1 MKRIRKKALLLAVS
15 VALILTAA
23 IGGTIAY
30 IVTKTDSVT
39 NTFEPAKVPI
49 KVDETFEKGE
59 KKDVKI
65 QNTGNISAFIRAKIV
80 VTWKNTDGNVSAI
93 KPVENTDYTMTV
105 GTTGWTYNNADGF
118 WYCNTAVAPNGGNT
132 PVLIISCKP
141 ETDKAPDGY
150 DLSVE
155 IIAESIQS
163 EPASAVTE
171 AWGVKIENGTV
182 TKSGN

>member
-15 VALILTAA
+15 VALVLTAA

-49 KVDETFEKGE
+49 KVDEEFNGTAKS
-59 KKDVKI
+59 DVKI

-80 VTWKNTDGNVSAI
+80 VTWKDTNGNVSAI
-93 KPVENTDYTMTV
+93 KPVEGTDKDYTISYGGDWKKVEDFYYYKEAVESNYSTTDLISECKKV
-105 GTTGWTYNNADGF
+105 GNAPEGYN
-118 WYCNTAVAPNGGNT
+118 
-132 PVLIISCKP
+132 
-141 ETDKAPDGY
+141 
-150 DLSVE
+150 LSVE

-163 EPASAVTE
+163 EPASVVETV
-171 AWGVKIENGTV
+171 WGYTPSSN
-182 TKSGN
+182 

>member
-39 NTFEPAKVPI
+39 NTFDPAKVPI
-49 KVDETFEKGE
+49 TINETFVNGE

-65 QNTGNISAFIRAKIV
+65 QNTGNIPAFIRAKIV
-80 VTWKNTDGNVSAI
+80 VTWKDTNGNVSAI
-93 KPVENTDYTMTV
+93 KPVEGTDKDYTISYN
-105 GTTGWTYNNADGF
+105 GTDWTYNNTDGF
-118 WYCNTAVAPNGGNT
+118 WYCNTAIAATGKT
-132 PVLIISCKP
+132 PVLISSCQP
-141 ETDKAPDGY
+141 VEDKAPDGY
-150 DLSVE
+150 NLSVE

-163 EPASAVTE
+163 EPASVVETV
-171 AWGVKIENGTV
+171 WGYTPSSN
-182 TKSGN
+182 

>member
-39 NTFEPAKVPI
+39 NTFDPAKVPI
-49 KVDETFEKGE
+49 TINETFVNGE

-65 QNTGNISAFIRAKIV
+65 QNTGNIPAFIRAKIV
-80 VTWKNTDGNVSAI
+80 VTWKDTNGNVSAI
-93 KPVENTDYTMTV
+93 KPVENTDYTISYGGDWKKVEDFYYYKEAVESNYSTTDLISECKKV
-105 GTTGWTYNNADGF
+105 GNA
-118 WYCNTAVAPNGGNT
+118 
-132 PVLIISCKP
+132 P
-141 ETDKAPDGY
+141 EGY
-150 DLSVE
+150 KLSVE

-163 EPASAVTE
+163 EPASVVETV
-171 AWGVKIENGTV
+171 WGYTPSSN
-182 TKSGN
+182 

>member
-39 NTFEPAKVPI
+39 NTFDPAKVPI
-49 KVDETFEKGE
+49 TINETFENY
-59 KKDVKI
+59 VKSNVTI
-65 QNTGNISAFIRAKIV
+65 QNTGNIPAFIRAKVV
-80 VTWKNTDGNVSAI
+80 VTWKNEHGEVSGT
-93 KPVENTDYTMTV
+93 PVESDDYTMTM
-105 GTTGWTYNNADGF
+105 GTGWTYNNTDGF
-118 WYCNTAVAPNGGNT
+118 WYCKTAVAPNGGDT

-141 ETDKAPDGY
+141 VEDKAPDGY
-150 DLSVE
+150 NLSVE

-163 EPASAVTE
+163 EPASAVRE
-171 AWGVKIENGTV
+171 AWGSNTPL
-182 TKSGN
+182 TSSN

>member
-49 KVDETFEKGE
+49 KVVEEFDGTTKSN
-59 KKDVKI
+59 VKI
-65 QNTGNISAFIRAKIV
+65 QNTGNIPAFIRAKIV
-80 VTWKNTDGNVSAI
+80 VTWKNGRGEVSGT
-93 KPVENTDYTMTV
+93 PVKNTDYTIRYGSDWRQV
-105 GTTGWTYNNADGF
+105 GDFYYYKEAVGSNQSTTDLISE
-118 WYCNTAVAPNGGNT
+118 CKKVGN
-132 PVLIISCKP
+132 
-141 ETDKAPDGY
+141 APDGY
-150 DLSVE
+150 NLSVE

-163 EPASAVTE
+163 EPASV
-171 AWGVKIENGTV
+171 VGTV
-182 TKSGN
+182 WGYTPSSN